1 LNHEDYC
8 VPFGLIDGTA
18 FPPQTAFIF
27 SANDTERLQDR
38 FLSWCMVLQFSSHGI
53 AKEAATLLE
62 RIWLAEV
69 GKTAEKSNFLRMV
82 QDGKTRSETR

>member
-1 LNHEDYC
+1 
-8 VPFGLIDGTA
+8 
-18 FPPQTAFIF
+18 
-27 SANDTERLQDR
+27 
-38 FLSWCMVLQFSSHGI
+38 MVLQFSSHGI